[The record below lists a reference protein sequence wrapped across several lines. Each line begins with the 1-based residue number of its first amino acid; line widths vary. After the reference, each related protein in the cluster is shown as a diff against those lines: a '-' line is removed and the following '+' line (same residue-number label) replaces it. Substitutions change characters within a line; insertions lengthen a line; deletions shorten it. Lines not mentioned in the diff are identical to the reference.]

1 MSKKNDIDLVEL
13 QWKVDSV
20 VVNSVV
26 VAIDLHYSCSVVVNT
41 SSEVPEG
48 LVWILESI
56 EEVVLRK
63 NTI

>member
-26 VAIDLHYSCSVVVNT
+26 VAIDFYYTSSVVVESPNDLPSDLYSSIVC
-41 SSEVPEG
+41 SSEQE
-48 LVWILESI
+48 
-56 EEVVLRK
+56 
-63 NTI
+63 